1 MKYAIMGAGSF
12 GQRYGAPL
20 AIAGHDVT
28 FIARGATLENL
39 KTNGIHLGGSITS
52 GPLDIDS
59 VKATDNPETVGEVDV
74 VIVAVKTYQ
83 LDVAA
88 HAIIPMIGP
97 ETVVIPILNGITAP
111 DRIAI
116 IVGRSHVIGRAGTV
130 PEDSIGELDGPISD
144 RVRNIQQEFINAGK
158 PIAIVDDI
166 WTQMWVKLCGY
177 ASMAPWIV
185 SRLDLADVADSPGIL
200 NLIDTAAHES
210 AKVAQAAGIKVDP
223 DELAQSMR
231 NVLESNKTRAPKLR
245 PSMLV
250 DLDKGRPMEL
260 EDLIGV
266 IVHKGAELG
275 VETPIIGMCYEL
287 LKPHANG
294 SS

>member
-39 KTNGIHLGGSITS
+39 KTNGIHLGEMITS

>member
-1 MKYAIMGAGSF
+1 MGAGSF

-39 KTNGIHLGGSITS
+39 KTNGIHLGEMITS

>member
-28 FIARGATLENL
+28 FIARGTTLENL
-39 KTNGIHLGGSITS
+39 KTNGIHLGESVTS

-59 VKATDNPETVGEVDV
+59 VNATDNPQGVGKVDV

-83 LDVAA
+83 LDEAA

-97 ETVVIPILNGITAP
+97 ETVVIPIQNGISAP
-111 DRIAI
+111 DVVAN

-130 PEDSIGELDGPISD
+130 PEDSIGELDGPVSE
-144 RVRNIQQEFINAGK
+144 RVRRIQKEFVDSGK
-158 PIAIVDDI
+158 PIAVVDDI
-166 WTQMWVKLCGY
+166 WTQIWLKLAQY
-177 ASMAPWIV
+177 SSAAPWIV
-185 SRLDLADVADSPGIL
+185 SRLNLADVADSPGIL
-200 NLIDTAAHES
+200 NLIEKAAHES
-210 AKVAQAAGIKVDP
+210 AWVAQAAGIVMDP
-223 DELAQSMR
+223 DKNAERML
-231 NVLESNKTRAPKLR
+231 NLFESQKTRTPKSR
-245 PSMLV
+245 PSLLV

-260 EDLIGV
+260 EDLVGI

-287 LKPHANG
+287 LKPYANG